1 MAPVGMTAADMTAA
15 DVVRAG
21 ASGTLSSCDPVRV
34 EQVRKQLDDR
44 VGLLSAQ
51 IHALSAELV
60 DTLADVDA
68 VDGWQ
73 GDGFRTMGHWLSIR
87 AKFSLTDARRIAAVA
102 ERRDA
107 LPTLMEH
114 ARDGRLSV
122 GVMAGA
128 ARVVTPENE
137 VAIADLAVICT
148 PTQTA
153 RVLSKYRDAQ
163 AANPAPHPQE
173 HRPSDDA
180 SSGSTPSGGPPP
192 DDLPT
197 WWNSWY
203 DDAGR
208 GRIDAALDPSVAAL
222 LEQAWAAAS
231 AAGEADDAGRHG
243 SATHGQDAATDR
255 TDSADRHDAV
265 TDGVDQDDH
274 SACEQLERR
283 RRHDVND
290 IVERLASTMLDHA
303 SDQGLRA
310 PGGERFGV
318 LVHID
323 VKTLAGVLGMD
334 WDPTLPTQLGSQC
347 FDARTG
353 RHLSEQ
359 EVARILC
366 DANLQLLVHQDGVP
380 LWMSNEL
387 RSANRQQRRALRFRA
402 GGRGGC
408 EFPGCPQTRFLDA
421 HHVRHHACGGCT
433 DPANLVLLCSWH
445 HRQVHDRGWQIVTE
459 GDQRFTF
466 RDRDGACLGT
476 TSTNTHPGGPPP
488 DLARL
493 PGIDR
498 PPDPPPRLHADTPR
512 SDTHGE
518 PLTAYALDV
527 FVERLLNAA

>member
-1 MAPVGMTAADMTAA
+1 MTTEQ
-15 DVVRAG
+15 VIRAG
-21 ASGTLSSCDPVRV
+21 AAGTLSSCDP
-34 EQVRKQLDDR
+34 EQVERVRSQLDDR

-60 DTLADVDA
+60 DTLAEVDA

-102 ERRDA
+102 ERRDQ
-107 LPTLMEH
+107 LPKLMEH

-122 GVMAGA
+122 GVIAGA

-137 VAIADLAVICT
+137 SAIADLAVICT

-163 AANPAPHPQE
+163 AANPAPRSQ
-173 HRPSDDA
+173 DD
-180 SSGSTPSGGPPP
+180 SPTDDPPTDDSRTDDPPP

-208 GRIDAALDPSVAAL
+208 GRIDAALHPSVAAL
-222 LEQAWAAAS
+222 LEQAWAAAT
-231 AAGEADDAGRHG
+231 AAGEADDAG
-243 SATHGQDAATDR
+243 DD
-255 TDSADRHDAV
+255 DSG
-265 TDGVDQDDH
+265 TDGSGIHDRDGC
-274 SACEQLERR
+274 AQLERR
-283 RRHDVND
+283 RRRDVND
-290 IVERLASTMLDHA
+290 IAERLASTMLDHA
-303 SDQGLRA
+303 NDQGLRA

-323 VKTLAGVLGMD
+323 VKTLAGVLGME

-353 RHLSEQ
+353 RHLADH

-387 RSANRQQRRALRFRA
+387 RSANRHQRRALRFRA
-402 GGRGGC
+402 GGQGGC

-445 HRQVHDRGWQIVTE
+445 HRQVHDRGWQIVTD

-466 RDRDGACLGT
+466 RDSDGACLGT
-476 TSTNTHPGGPPP
+476 TSTNSGPGGPPP

-493 PGIDR
+493 PGMDR
-498 PPDPPPRLHADTPR
+498 PPDPPPRLHPDAPR

-527 FVERLLNAA
+527 FVERLLDAA

>member
-1 MAPVGMTAADMTAA
+1 
-15 DVVRAG
+15 
-21 ASGTLSSCDPVRV
+21 
-34 EQVRKQLDDR
+34 
-44 VGLLSAQ
+44 
-51 IHALSAELV
+51 
-60 DTLADVDA
+60 
-68 VDGWQ
+68 
-73 GDGFRTMGHWLSIR
+73 LSIR
-87 AKFSLTDARRIAAVA
+87 AGFPLTDARRIASVA
-102 ERRDA
+102 EHRDE
-107 LPTLMEH
+107 LPTLMAH

-122 GVMAGA
+122 GVVSGA

-137 VAIADLAVICT
+137 SAIADLAVICT

-163 AANPAPHPQE
+163 AANPAPHSRDGE
-173 HRPSDDA
+173 TSDGSPSDDTP
-180 SSGSTPSGGPPP
+180 SDSTPSGNPPLDVPPP

-197 WWNSWY
+197 WWHSWY

-222 LEQAWAAAS
+222 LEQAWAAAI
-231 AAGEADDAGRHG
+231 AAGEADDAAADVDDAGRQG
-243 SATHGQDAATDR
+243 ATLHGQDAASDGG
-255 TDSADRHDAV
+255 DHD
-265 TDGVDQDDH
+265 GH
-274 SACEQLERR
+274 SACEQLERQR
-283 RRHDVND
+283 RRDVND

-303 SDQGLRA
+303 NDHGLRA

-318 LVHID
+318 LVNID
-323 VKTLAGVLGMD
+323 VKTLAAVLGME

-353 RHLSEQ
+353 RHLSDR

-380 LWMSNEL
+380 LWMGNEL

-421 HHVRHHACGGCT
+421 HHVQHHACGGCT

-445 HRQVHDRGWQIVTE
+445 HRQVHDRGWQILTR

-466 RDRDGACLGT
+466 RDRDGRCLGT

-493 PGIDR
+493 PGMDR
-498 PPDPPPRLHADTPR
+498 PPDPPPRLHPDTPC
-512 SDTHGE
+512 SETHGE
-518 PLTAYALDV
+518 PMTAYALDV